1 MVKTKNV
8 TEFRGLIL
16 TEEPTTSKQVLVVH
30 PDIRSRIDK
39 IIHEFR
45 QRAKLK
51 SHGLSHRRKILLV
64 GPPGTGKTMTAN
76 VLAHELRIPLHT
88 IQVDRLVSQYLGE
101 TSTRLRRVFDFMKEE
116 LGVYF
121 FDEFDSIG
129 GDRGLSNDVVE
140 MRRVL
145 NSFLQF
151 IEQDMLDS
159 IVIAATNNQELLDKA
174 LFRRF
179 DDVLYYSNPTDEE
192 KQQLIENVLG
202 TFKPKD
208 FMWDRVIENSSNLC
222 HAELVSACLDAV
234 KNAVLAD
241 EKKVSDSD
249 LCDMINNRE
258 GEYHVIETKVIS

>member
-1 MVKTKNV
+1 MSQ
-8 TEFRGLIL
+8 RSDSL
-16 TEEPTTSKQVLVVH
+16 TFFSSANTAL
-30 PDIRSRIDK
+30 
-39 IIHEFR
+39 
-45 QRAKLK
+45 LK
-51 SHGLSHRRKILLV
+51 V
-64 GPPGTGKTMTAN
+64 
-76 VLAHELRIPLHT
+76 
-88 IQVDRLVSQYLGE
+88 
-101 TSTRLRRVFDFMKEE
+101 
-116 LGVYF
+116 
-121 FDEFDSIG
+121 
-129 GDRGLSNDVVE
+129 
-140 MRRVL
+140 RRVL

-179 DDVLYYSNPTDEE
+179 DDVLYYNNPTDEE